1 MKKLKRILIIAI
13 IIIAIVLII
22 KSFIGSKIEEF
33 NNIDSMYM
41 NEWFNT
47 YTVSKDDVKSYVKG
61 MGTITSFNIETINIE
76 IDEKISEILVSEGQR
91 VEKNQD
97 IMKVTNGTTSRTIKS
112 NISGMFFCI
121 EEEAGTKYCIYNLD
135 DIGVKLSLP
144 EKDIAS
150 VAIGQSVT
158 VNVSAI
164 NKEFAGTVS
173 YISSLPQNDR
183 YIVRVKIDYND
194 EIKFGY
200 STISSILTHEIK
212 DSIVVPY
219 EYVNMTD
226 DGKYYIYKIDQKDK
240 LYNATFSDGKID
252 DAEKTYVEVG
262 TITSNFI
269 EIKSGL
275 EVGEEI
281 IALNW

>member
-22 KSFIGSKIEEF
+22 KGFIGSKIEEF

-41 NEWFNT
+41 NEWFDT

-97 IMKVTNGTTSRTIKS
+97 IMKVTNGTTNRTIKS
-112 NISGMFFCI
+112 SISGMFFCV
-121 EEEAGTKYCIYNLD
+121 EEETGTKYCIYNLD

-262 TITSNFI
+262 TITSNLI

>member
-1 MKKLKRILIIAI
+1 MKKLKKILIIAI

-22 KSFIGSKIEEF
+22 KGFIGSKIEEF

-41 NEWFNT
+41 NEWFDT

-97 IMKVTNGTTSRTIKS
+97 IMKVTNGTTNRTIKS
-112 NISGMFFCI
+112 SISGMFFCI

>member
-1 MKKLKRILIIAI
+1 MKKVKRILIIAI
-13 IIIAIVLII
+13 IIIVIVLII
-22 KSFIGSKIEEF
+22 KGFIGSKVEEF
-33 NNIDSMYM
+33 NNIDNMYM
-41 NEWFNT
+41 NEWFDS
-47 YTVSKDDVKSYVKG
+47 YLVSKDDVKSYVKG
-61 MGTITSFNIETINIE
+61 MGTITSFNIETINIDV
-76 IDEKISEILVSEGQR
+76 DEKISEILVSEGQK

-97 IMKVTNGTTSRTIKS
+97 IMKVTDGTTNRTIKS
-112 NISGMFFCI
+112 SISGMFFCI
-121 EEEAGTKYCIYNLD
+121 EEETGTKYCIYNLD

-150 VAIGQSVT
+150 VALGQSVT

-164 NKEFAGTVS
+164 NKEFTGTVS

-226 DGKYYIYKIDQKDK
+226 DGKYYIYKADQKDS
-240 LYNATFSDGKID
+240 LYNATFLDGKME

-262 TITSNFI
+262 TITSSLI
-269 EIKSGL
+269 EIKNGL

-281 IALNW
+281 ITLNW